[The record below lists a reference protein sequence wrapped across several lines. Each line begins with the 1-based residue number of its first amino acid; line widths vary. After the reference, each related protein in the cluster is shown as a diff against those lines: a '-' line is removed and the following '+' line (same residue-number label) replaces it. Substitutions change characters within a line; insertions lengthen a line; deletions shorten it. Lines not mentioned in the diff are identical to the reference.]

1 MSKTHLTN
9 RGLPFPPRLCY
20 HFPERREEGLRPVC
34 IMKYEN
40 ARDIFPPELLREIQ
54 SYVSGKLVYI
64 PAAEKRGWGETTGY
78 RRQLA
83 ERNRDIRQAFSHGV
97 SIEALAEV
105 FSLSIESIRRI
116 VYTKKEDFF
125 MDYACTLTNAR
136 QAAAQ
141 GELENWIHTYL
152 LTDGDNKPFSDG
164 LKELDRIYYGPVV
177 FPLNQFTR
185 NTGPEPEMRWK
196 IHPGW
201 FEIHVGQLMDA
212 VKANADLPPLIVHY
226 CIPEG
231 KTDGE
236 FEMNDGNHRLEAFNR
251 LGVET
256 YSVIFWCTEQHEYDQ
271 LMERY
276 GHLMGP
282 APV

>member
-1 MSKTHLTN
+1 
-9 RGLPFPPRLCY
+9 
-20 HFPERREEGLRPVC
+20 
-34 IMKYEN
+34 MKYEN
-40 ARDIFPPELLREIQ
+40 ARDIFPPELLRQIQ

-105 FSLSIESIRRI
+105 FNLSVESIRHI
-116 VYTKKEDFF
+116 VYTRKEDFF

-164 LKELDRIYYGPVV
+164 LKELDRIYHGPVE
-177 FPLNQFTR
+177 FPLGLFRR

-196 IHPGW
+196 IHPGG
-201 FEIHVGQLMDA
+201 FEDRVAQLMA
-212 VKANADLPPLIVHY
+212 AIQAGNDLPPLIVHY
-226 CIPEG
+226 WIPEDKALG
-231 KTDGE
+231 R
-236 FEMNDGNHRLEAFNR
+236 FELNDGNHRLEAFKR
-251 LGVET
+251 LGINS
-256 YSVIFWCTEQHEYDQ
+256 YPVIFWCTEQEEFDQ
-271 LMERY
+271 LLERY
-276 GHLMGP
+276 GHLMK
-282 APV
+282 